1 MKKCMYCKKGLNEKY
16 FENKIGLFCSEEH
29 YIKYLDSL
37 SNEEYVELQNKFCV
51 CSDE

>member
-1 MKKCMYCKKGLNEKY
+1 YEDNDKY

-29 YIKYLDSL
+29 YMKYLDSL
-37 SNEEYVELQNKFCV
+37 SNEDYINLQNKFCV

>member
-1 MKKCMYCKKGLNEKY
+1 MKKCLYCNEDLKDKY

-29 YIKYLDSL
+29 YMKYLDGL
-37 SNEEYVELQNKFCV
+37 SNEEYISLQNKFCV

>member
-1 MKKCMYCKKGLNEKY
+1 MKKCLYCKKDLNDKY

-29 YIKYLDSL
+29 YMKYLDSL
-37 SNEEYVELQNKFCV
+37 SNEDYINLQNKFCV